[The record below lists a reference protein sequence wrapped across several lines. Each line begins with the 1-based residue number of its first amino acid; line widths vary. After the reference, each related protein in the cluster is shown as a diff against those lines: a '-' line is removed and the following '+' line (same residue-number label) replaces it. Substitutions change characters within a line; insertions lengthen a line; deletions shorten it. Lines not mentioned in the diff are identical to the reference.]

1 MPVPRVRGEVVCGAV
16 LGTVTRGRPCG
27 PVRRAVA
34 PELDDDPLHAPSS
47 ASPETTTAIAS
58 GKGLQA
64 RSRPVDSM
72 AMEATQLYPDIP
84 ADSGRA
90 DLESR
95 VAELERI
102 VATLATL
109 RDERLVERR
118 PERRDPHLDPV
129 ALTAALHARGMRSAR
144 TRRGSSADGTLA
156 MRIVLFDKN
165 RR

>member
-1 MPVPRVRGEVVCGAV
+1 MVCGGV
-16 LGTVTRGRPCG
+16 LGTVMRGRPRG
-27 PVRRAVA
+27 PVGRVGA
-34 PELDDDPLHAPSS
+34 PESDDDPLHAPSS
-47 ASPETTTAIAS
+47 ASPETTTATAS

-90 DLESR
+90 GLESR

-109 RDERLVERR
+109 RDERLVEQHLVERGA
-118 PERRDPHLDPV
+118 ERRDPQLDPV
-129 ALTAALHARGMRSAR
+129 ALTAALHPRGMRSAR
-144 TRRGSSADGTLA
+144 TRRGSSSDGTLA

-165 RR
+165 RH

>member
-1 MPVPRVRGEVVCGAV
+1 LR
-16 LGTVTRGRPCG
+16 G
-27 PVRRAVA
+27 PVGRASA
-34 PELDDDPLHAPSS
+34 PESDDDPLHAASS

-90 DLESR
+90 GLESR

-109 RDERLVERR
+109 RDERLAERPPERR
-118 PERRDPHLDPV
+118 PDARLDPV
-129 ALTAALHARGMRSAR
+129 ALTAALHPRGMRSAR
-144 TRRGSSADGTLA
+144 TRRGSSGGGTLA
-156 MRIVLFDKN
+156 MRIVLFDNN

>member
-1 MPVPRVRGEVVCGAV
+1 MV
-16 LGTVTRGRPCG
+16 LWAG
-27 PVRRAVA
+27 A
-34 PELDDDPLHAPSS
+34 PEADDEPLYAASS
-47 ASPETTTAIAS
+47 TNPGTTTAIAFR
-58 GKGLQA
+58 KRLQT
-64 RSRPVDSM
+64 RRRPVDSM

-90 DLESR
+90 GLESR

-109 RDERLVERR
+109 RDERLVECGL
-118 PERRDPHLDPV
+118 ERCDPQLDPV
-129 ALTAALHARGMRSAR
+129 ALTAALHPRGMRSAR
-144 TRRGSSADGTLA
+144 TRRGSSSDGTLA

>member
-1 MPVPRVRGEVVCGAV
+1 
-16 LGTVTRGRPCG
+16 
-27 PVRRAVA
+27 
-34 PELDDDPLHAPSS
+34 
-47 ASPETTTAIAS
+47 
-58 GKGLQA
+58 
-64 RSRPVDSM
+64 M

-90 DLESR
+90 GLESR

-109 RDERLVERR
+109 RDERLIERR
-118 PERRDPHLDPV
+118 PERRDPQLDPV
-129 ALTAALHARGMRSAR
+129 ALTAALHPRGMRSAR

-156 MRIVLFDKN
+156 MRVVLFDKN